1 MGKQALLVL
10 GAGYDQVFMIKT
22 ARSMGVLTVAV
33 DANEAA
39 PGLKLAD
46 YAEAI
51 DFTKV
56 DQVISYCHG
65 LIDQGVSLCGVS
77 TMGSDIPHLL
87 AKIAAHFEWNG
98 PSLQTGEWASHK
110 FKMKQRFSEKGIP
123 VPVYAQVNDAK
134 EVYEV
139 WQTWDCSK
147 VIIKPTDRAGSRGVQ
162 LIVDESDIESAFA
175 YAKSYALNGQVMIEE
190 FVEGLQISTESILAG
205 AISFTPGFADRAY
218 ESMESFWPNI
228 MENGGW
234 LPTRINEAEKASVCS
249 LVEEAARAL
258 GIDYGVAKGDVVICP
273 IRGPM
278 IIEMAAR
285 LSGGDFSESLVPLAT
300 GVNYVATV
308 IQIALSR
315 HPDFNALKPSKSNAV
330 ANRYLFPPSGKLE
343 AIEGLDVVRRLP
355 QCVKLEL
362 YKKVGDQLEAIR
374 SHGCRAGVF
383 VLVSDTREELESL
396 IAYVYDTV
404 RFKVDGV
411 WVSLKPRDC

>member
-1 MGKQALLVL
+1 MEEGRKPGGVGEAINQLVAEENIECDVFVSAIEDGFIPAGDKETLSKQSGIDVDSIIEGAKLHWGLEWESKHFWFLGK
-10 GAGYDQVFMIKT
+10 GKDQVFMIKT

-175 YAKSYALNGQVMIEE
+175 YAETLCLKRPSY
-190 FVEGLQISTESILAG
+190 
-205 AISFTPGFADRAY
+205 DR
-218 ESMESFWPNI
+218 
-228 MENGGW
+228 G
-234 LPTRINEAEKASVCS
+234 VC
-249 LVEEAARAL
+249 
-258 GIDYGVAKGDVVICP
+258 
-273 IRGPM
+273 
-278 IIEMAAR
+278 
-285 LSGGDFSESLVPLAT
+285 
-300 GVNYVATV
+300 
-308 IQIALSR
+308 
-315 HPDFNALKPSKSNAV
+315 
-330 ANRYLFPPSGKLE
+330 
-343 AIEGLDVVRRLP
+343 
-355 QCVKLEL
+355 
-362 YKKVGDQLEAIR
+362 
-374 SHGCRAGVF
+374 
-383 VLVSDTREELESL
+383 
-396 IAYVYDTV
+396 
-404 RFKVDGV
+404 
-411 WVSLKPRDC
+411 